1 MKRMGVWV
9 LLGVVVAA
17 GVVSAR
23 RAGPVSGIDM
33 TTFDKSVRP
42 QDDFFRYVN
51 GGWVDRTP
59 IPADKAS
66 YGSFDIL
73 FDKTERDLRA
83 IVEDAG
89 KAGGAPGSDARKIGD
104 FYASF
109 MDEARPEALGATPL
123 SAELAA
129 IDKVATKADLA
140 RAFARLL
147 KLGCDAPLQAFTEG
161 DFKDPKA
168 TAFFVYQGGLG
179 LPDRDYYLKD
189 DAKLGEYRTK
199 YTTFLASM
207 HRLGGRLDS
216 GRRRRRRDGA
226 RDAPREEPVDERRTA
241 RHPEDVQPGS
251 PPRTSPGSS
260 PVSTG
265 PRGLGELK
273 VAGLPALDR
282 RSAELRQGA
291 GGGRRRVAGGPLE
304 AVPQVVADPRL
315 RAVPVEGV
323 RGRALRV
330 LRQDAERH
338 ARAAAAVEAGA
349 WRQST
354 ATSGRCWAGSTSPGI
369 SRRRPRRAWR
379 RWSPT
384 CGSPTR
390 TASTSSSG

>member
-109 MDEARPEALGATPL
+109 TDEARPEALGATPL

-129 IDKVATKADLA
+129 IDKVATKAELA

-168 TAFFVYQGGLG
+168 TAFFVFQGGPRPARPRL
-179 LPDRDYYLKD
+179 LP
-189 DAKLGEYRTK
+189 E
-199 YTTFLASM
+199 
-207 HRLGGRLDS
+207 
-216 GRRRRRRDGA
+216 GRREA
-226 RDAPREEPVDERRTA
+226 R
-241 RHPEDVQPGS
+241 
-251 PPRTSPGSS
+251 
-260 PVSTG
+260 
-265 PRGLGELK
+265 
-273 VAGLPALDR
+273 
-282 RSAELRQGA
+282 
-291 GGGRRRVAGGPLE
+291 
-304 AVPQVVADPRL
+304 
-315 RAVPVEGV
+315 
-323 RGRALRV
+323 
-330 LRQDAERH
+330 
-338 ARAAAAVEAGA
+338 
-349 WRQST
+349 
-354 ATSGRCWAGSTSPGI
+354 
-369 SRRRPRRAWR
+369 
-379 RWSPT
+379 
-384 CGSPTR
+384 
-390 TASTSSSG
+390 